1 MGKGCKIIMKNWQ
14 KRLIILAGICA
25 AIWMI
30 GRLGVKIG
38 SFRGNSFEKYRNLT
52 NHTLLTELPEKA
64 TDFKF
69 QCANLVLGAYNSAA
83 FTLSDNE
90 YEKYIQTLNLR
101 GKDEYDE
108 YNFTGKKV
116 KDTEGCY
123 DRYGTYRG
131 LPVKKFKYVTEDDI
145 REYTILYYESYQG
158 AGSKTYAIMGN
169 SKTGRIVYWFSG
181 SN

>member
-1 MGKGCKIIMKNWQ
+1 MY
-14 KRLIILAGICA
+14 KR
-25 AIWMI
+25 
-30 GRLGVKIG
+30 
-38 SFRGNSFEKYRNLT
+38 
-52 NHTLLTELPEKA
+52 
-64 TDFKF
+64 
-69 QCANLVLGAYNSAA
+69 QAYNSAA

-90 YEKYIQTLNLR
+90 YEKYIQTLNLKV
-101 GKDEYDE
+101 KDEYDE

-116 KDTEGCY
+116 KDTEECY
-123 DRYGTYRG
+123 DRYGIYRG